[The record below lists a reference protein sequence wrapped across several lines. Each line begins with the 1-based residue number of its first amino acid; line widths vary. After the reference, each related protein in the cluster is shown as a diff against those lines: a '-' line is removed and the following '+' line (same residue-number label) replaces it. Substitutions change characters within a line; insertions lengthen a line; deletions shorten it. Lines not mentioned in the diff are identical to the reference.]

1 MESRTAMEF
10 RCEPCDCDK
19 EAFSLNIL
27 MTGARGFMGKNLRA
41 ALIGRYGD
49 AHRLTLLDMPHT
61 EEELLAAAAEAD
73 FVFHL
78 AGVNRPTDPTDFQKG
93 NADFTRQLLTLL
105 KERGKRPPV
114 LLSSSIQAAL
124 ENPYGQSKR
133 NAEQAVAD
141 YGRETGAAVYRY
153 RLPNVFGKWSRPNY
167 NSAVATFCHNVARG
181 LPITVNDPSVTL
193 RLVYIDDVVEEFLR
207 ALEGRPH
214 REGEWCAVQPVHEVK
229 LGRTAELIQSF
240 PALRDSLTAPDQS
253 DPLVKKLYATYL
265 SFLPPEDFSRPTVTH
280 ADQRGSF
287 TELLHMGS
295 RGQVSLNISKPHI
308 TKGDH
313 WHQTKHEKFIVL
325 QGEGVIR
332 FRKVGDSTVI
342 AYKVSGE
349 NLTVVDIPTGYTH
362 SIENT
367 GDTDMLTLMWANEVF
382 DPAHPDT
389 LRLPVMEKSAEA
401 KENA

>member
-1 MESRTAMEF
+1 M
-10 RCEPCDCDK
+10 
-19 EAFSLNIL
+19 NIL
-27 MTGARGFMGKNLRA
+27 ITGARGFMGKNLRS
-41 ALIGRYGD
+41 ALTGRYGD
-49 AHRLTLLDMPHT
+49 AHRLMLLDMPHT

-78 AGVNRPTDPTDFQKG
+78 AGVNRPTDPADFQKG

-124 ENPYGQSKR
+124 ENPYGQSKLS
-133 NAEQAVAD
+133 AEQAVAD
-141 YGRETGAAVYRY
+141 YGRETGSAVYLY

-207 ALEGRPH
+207 AMEGQPH
-214 REGEWCAVQPVHEVK
+214 REGEWCTVQPVHEVN
-229 LGRTAELIQSF
+229 LGHMAELIQSF

-295 RGQVSLNISKPHI
+295 RGQVSLNVSRPHI

-389 LRLPVMEKSAEA
+389 LRLPVLENAAEA
-401 KENA
+401 KEKA

>member
-1 MESRTAMEF
+1 M
-10 RCEPCDCDK
+10 
-19 EAFSLNIL
+19 NIL
-27 MTGARGFMGKNLRA
+27 ITGARGFMGKNLRS
-41 ALIGRYGD
+41 ALTGRYGD
-49 AHRLTLLDMPHT
+49 AHRLMLLDMPHT

-78 AGVNRPTDPTDFQKG
+78 AGVNRPTDPADFQKG

-124 ENPYGQSKR
+124 ENPYGQSKLS
-133 NAEQAVAD
+133 AEQAVAD
-141 YGRETGAAVYRY
+141 YGRETGSAVYLY

-181 LPITVNDPSVTL
+181 LPITVNDPSVAL

-207 ALEGRPH
+207 AMEGQPH
-214 REGEWCAVQPVHEVK
+214 REGEWCTVQPVHEVN
-229 LGRTAELIQSF
+229 LGHMAELIQSF
-240 PALRDSLTAPDQS
+240 PGLRDSLTAPDQS

-295 RGQVSLNISKPHI
+295 RGQVSLNVSRPHI

-389 LRLPVMEKSAEA
+389 LRLPVLETPAEA
-401 KENA
+401 KEND

>member
-1 MESRTAMEF
+1 M
-10 RCEPCDCDK
+10 
-19 EAFSLNIL
+19 NIL
-27 MTGARGFMGKNLRA
+27 ITGARGFMGKNLRS
-41 ALIGRYGD
+41 ALTGRCGD
-49 AHRLTLLDMPHT
+49 AHRLMLLDMPHT

-78 AGVNRPTDPTDFQKG
+78 AGVNRPTDPADFQKG

-124 ENPYGQSKR
+124 ENPYGQSKLS
-133 NAEQAVAD
+133 AEQAVAD
-141 YGRETGAAVYRY
+141 YGRETGSAVYLY

-207 ALEGRPH
+207 AMEGQPH
-214 REGEWCAVQPVHEVK
+214 REGEWCTVQPVHEVN
-229 LGRTAELIQSF
+229 LGHMAELIQSF
-240 PALRDSLTAPDQS
+240 PALRDSLTVPDQS

-295 RGQVSLNISKPHI
+295 RGQVSLNVSKPHI

-389 LRLPVMEKSAEA
+389 LRLPVLETHAEA
-401 KENA
+401 KEND

>member
-1 MESRTAMEF
+1 M
-10 RCEPCDCDK
+10 
-19 EAFSLNIL
+19 NIL
-27 MTGARGFMGKNLRA
+27 ITGARGFMGKNLRS
-41 ALIGRYGD
+41 ALTGRCGD
-49 AHRLTLLDMPHT
+49 AHRLMLLDMPHT

-78 AGVNRPTDPTDFQKG
+78 AGVNRPTDPADFQKG

-124 ENPYGQSKR
+124 ENPYGQSKLS
-133 NAEQAVAD
+133 AEQAVAD
-141 YGRETGAAVYRY
+141 YGRETGSAVYLY

-207 ALEGRPH
+207 AMEGQPH
-214 REGEWCAVQPVHEVK
+214 REGEWCTVQPVHEVN
-229 LGRTAELIQSF
+229 LGHMAELIQSF

-295 RGQVSLNISKPHI
+295 RGQVSLNVSRPHI

-389 LRLPVMEKSAEA
+389 LRLPVLETPAEA
-401 KENA
+401 KEND

>member
-1 MESRTAMEF
+1 M
-10 RCEPCDCDK
+10 
-19 EAFSLNIL
+19 NIL
-27 MTGARGFMGKNLRA
+27 ITGARGFMGKNLRS
-41 ALIGRYGD
+41 ALTGRYGD
-49 AHRLTLLDMPHT
+49 AHRLMLLDMPHT

-78 AGVNRPTDPTDFQKG
+78 AGVNRPTDPADFQKG

-124 ENPYGQSKR
+124 ENPYGQSKLS
-133 NAEQAVAD
+133 AEQAVAD
-141 YGRETGAAVYRY
+141 YGRETGSAVYLY

-167 NSAVATFCHNVARG
+167 NSAVATFCHNVARS

-207 ALEGRPH
+207 AMEGQPH
-214 REGEWCAVQPVHEVK
+214 REGEWCTVQPVHEVN
-229 LGRTAELIQSF
+229 LGHMAELIQSF

-295 RGQVSLNISKPHI
+295 RGQVSLNVSRPHI

-389 LRLPVMEKSAEA
+389 LRLAVLETPAEA
-401 KENA
+401 KEND

>member
-1 MESRTAMEF
+1 M
-10 RCEPCDCDK
+10 
-19 EAFSLNIL
+19 NIL
-27 MTGARGFMGKNLRA
+27 ITGARGFMGKNLRS
-41 ALIGRYGD
+41 ALTGRCGD
-49 AHRLTLLDMPHT
+49 AHRLMLLDMPHT

-78 AGVNRPTDPTDFQKG
+78 AGVNRPTDPADFQKG

-124 ENPYGQSKR
+124 ENPYGQSKLS
-133 NAEQAVAD
+133 AEQAVAD
-141 YGRETGAAVYRY
+141 YGRETGSAVYLY

-193 RLVYIDDVVEEFLR
+193 RLVYIDDVTEEFLR
-207 ALEGRPH
+207 AMEGQPH
-214 REGEWCAVQPVHEVK
+214 REGEWCTVQPVHEVN
-229 LGRTAELIQSF
+229 LGHMAELIQSF
-240 PALRDSLTAPDQS
+240 PGLRDSLTAPDQS

-295 RGQVSLNISKPHI
+295 RGQVSLNVSKPHI

-389 LRLPVMEKSAEA
+389 LRLPVLETPAEA
-401 KENA
+401 KEND

>member
-1 MESRTAMEF
+1 
-10 RCEPCDCDK
+10 
-19 EAFSLNIL
+19 
-27 MTGARGFMGKNLRA
+27 MGKNLRS
-41 ALIGRYGD
+41 ALTGRCGD
-49 AHRLTLLDMPHT
+49 AHRLMLLDMPHT

-78 AGVNRPTDPTDFQKG
+78 AGVNRPTDPADFQKG
-93 NADFTRQLLTLL
+93 NADFTQHLLELL
-105 KERGKRPPV
+105 KENGKRPPV

-207 ALEGRPH
+207 AMEGQPH
-214 REGEWCAVQPVHEVK
+214 REGEWCTVQPVHEVN
-229 LGRTAELIQSF
+229 LGHMAELIQSF

-295 RGQVSLNISKPHI
+295 RGQVSLNVSKPHI

-349 NLTVVDIPTGYTH
+349 NLTVVAIPTGYTH

-389 LRLPVMEKSAEA
+389 LRLPVLETTAEA
-401 KENA
+401 KEND

>member
-1 MESRTAMEF
+1 MK
-10 RCEPCDCDK
+10 CDAIK
-19 EAFSLNIL
+19 EAFPLNIL
-27 MTGARGFMGKNLRA
+27 ITGARGFMGKNLRS
-41 ALIGRYGD
+41 ALTGRYGD
-49 AHRLTLLDMPHT
+49 AHRLMLLDMPHT
-61 EEELLAAAAEAD
+61 AEELLAAAAEAD

-78 AGVNRPTDPTDFQKG
+78 AGVNRPTDPADFQKG

-124 ENPYGQSKR
+124 ENPYGQSKLS
-133 NAEQAVAD
+133 AEQAVAD
-141 YGRETGAAVYRY
+141 YGRETGSAVYLY

-207 ALEGRPH
+207 AMEGQPH
-214 REGEWCAVQPVHEVK
+214 REGEWCTVQPVHEVN
-229 LGRTAELIQSF
+229 LGHMAELIQSF

-295 RGQVSLNISKPHI
+295 RGQVSLNVSKPHI

-389 LRLPVMEKSAEA
+389 LRLPVLETPAEA
-401 KENA
+401 KEND

>member
-1 MESRTAMEF
+1 M
-10 RCEPCDCDK
+10 
-19 EAFSLNIL
+19 NIL
-27 MTGARGFMGKNLRA
+27 ITGARGFMGKNLRS
-41 ALIGRYGD
+41 ALTGRCGD
-49 AHRLTLLDMPHT
+49 AHRLMLLDMPHT

-78 AGVNRPTDPTDFQKG
+78 AGVNRPTDPADFQKG

-124 ENPYGQSKR
+124 ENPYGQSKLS
-133 NAEQAVAD
+133 AEQAVAD
-141 YGRETGAAVYRY
+141 YGRETGSAVYLY

-207 ALEGRPH
+207 AMEGQPH
-214 REGEWCAVQPVHEVK
+214 REGEWCAVQPVHEVN
-229 LGRTAELIQSF
+229 LGHMAELIQSF

-295 RGQVSLNISKPHI
+295 RGQVSLNVSKPHI

-389 LRLPVMEKSAEA
+389 LRLPVLETHAEA
-401 KENA
+401 KEND

>member
-1 MESRTAMEF
+1 M
-10 RCEPCDCDK
+10 
-19 EAFSLNIL
+19 NIL
-27 MTGARGFMGKNLRA
+27 ITGARGFMGKNLRS
-41 ALIGRYGD
+41 ALTGRCGD
-49 AHRLTLLDMPHT
+49 AHRLMLLDMPHT

-78 AGVNRPTDPTDFQKG
+78 AGVNRPTDPADFQKG

-124 ENPYGQSKR
+124 ENPYGQSKLS
-133 NAEQAVAD
+133 AEQAVAD
-141 YGRETGAAVYRY
+141 YGRETGSAVYLY

-207 ALEGRPH
+207 AMEGQPC
-214 REGEWCAVQPVHEVK
+214 REGEWCTVQPVHEVN
-229 LGRTAELIQSF
+229 LGHMAELIQSF
-240 PALRDSLTAPDQS
+240 PGLRDSLTAPDQS

-295 RGQVSLNISKPHI
+295 RGQVSLNVSKPHI

-389 LRLPVMEKSAEA
+389 LRLPVLETPAEA
-401 KENA
+401 KEND

>member
-1 MESRTAMEF
+1 M
-10 RCEPCDCDK
+10 
-19 EAFSLNIL
+19 NIL
-27 MTGARGFMGKNLRA
+27 ITGARGFMGKNLRS
-41 ALIGRYGD
+41 ALTGRCGD
-49 AHRLTLLDMPHT
+49 AHRLMLLDMPHT

-78 AGVNRPTDPTDFQKG
+78 AGVNRPTDPADFQKG

-124 ENPYGQSKR
+124 ENPYGQSKLS
-133 NAEQAVAD
+133 AEQAVAD
-141 YGRETGAAVYRY
+141 YGRETGSAVFLY

-207 ALEGRPH
+207 AMEGQPC
-214 REGEWCAVQPVHEVK
+214 REGEWCTVQPVHEVN
-229 LGRTAELIQSF
+229 LGHMAELIQSF

-295 RGQVSLNISKPHI
+295 RGQVSLNVSKPHI

-389 LRLPVMEKSAEA
+389 LRLPVLETPAEA
-401 KENA
+401 KEND

>member
-1 MESRTAMEF
+1 M
-10 RCEPCDCDK
+10 
-19 EAFSLNIL
+19 NIL
-27 MTGARGFMGKNLRA
+27 ITGARGFMGKNLRS
-41 ALIGRYGD
+41 ALTGRCGD
-49 AHRLTLLDMPHT
+49 AHRLMLLDMPHT
-61 EEELLAAAAEAD
+61 EEDLLAAAAEAD

-78 AGVNRPTDPTDFQKG
+78 AGVNRPTDPADFQKG

-124 ENPYGQSKR
+124 ENPYGQSKLS
-133 NAEQAVAD
+133 AEQAVAD
-141 YGRETGAAVYRY
+141 YGRETGSAVYLY

-207 ALEGRPH
+207 AMEGQPH
-214 REGEWCAVQPVHEVK
+214 REGEWCAVQPVHEVN
-229 LGRTAELIQSF
+229 LGHMAELIQSF
-240 PALRDSLTAPDQS
+240 PGLRDSLTAPDQS

-295 RGQVSLNISKPHI
+295 RGQVSLNVSKPHI

-389 LRLPVMEKSAEA
+389 LRLPVLETHAEA
-401 KENA
+401 KEND

>member
-1 MESRTAMEF
+1 M
-10 RCEPCDCDK
+10 
-19 EAFSLNIL
+19 NIL
-27 MTGARGFMGKNLRA
+27 ITGARGFMGKNLRS
-41 ALIGRYGD
+41 ALTGRYGD
-49 AHRLTLLDMPHT
+49 AHRLMLLDMPHT

-78 AGVNRPTDPTDFQKG
+78 AGVNRPTDPADFQKG

-124 ENPYGQSKR
+124 ENPYGQSKLS
-133 NAEQAVAD
+133 AEQAVAD
-141 YGRETGAAVYRY
+141 YGRETGAAVYLY

-207 ALEGRPH
+207 AMEGQPC
-214 REGEWCAVQPVHEVK
+214 REGEWCAVQPVHEVN
-229 LGRTAELIQSF
+229 LGHMAELIQSF

-389 LRLPVMEKSAEA
+389 LRLPVLETHAEA
-401 KENA
+401 KEND

>member
-1 MESRTAMEF
+1 MNV
-10 RCEPCDCDK
+10 
-19 EAFSLNIL
+19 LI
-27 MTGARGFMGKNLRA
+27 TGARGFMGKNLRS
-41 ALIGRYGD
+41 ALTGRCGD
-49 AHRLTLLDMPHT
+49 AHRLMLLDMPHT

-78 AGVNRPTDPTDFQKG
+78 AGVNRPTDPADFQKG

-124 ENPYGQSKR
+124 ENPYGQSKLS
-133 NAEQAVAD
+133 AEQAVAD
-141 YGRETGAAVYRY
+141 YGRETGSAVYLY

-207 ALEGRPH
+207 AMEGQPH
-214 REGEWCAVQPVHEVK
+214 REGEWCTVQPVHEVN
-229 LGRTAELIQSF
+229 LGHMAELIQSF

-295 RGQVSLNISKPHI
+295 RGQVSLNVSKPHI

-389 LRLPVMEKSAEA
+389 LRLPVLETPAEA
-401 KENA
+401 KEND

>member
-1 MESRTAMEF
+1 M
-10 RCEPCDCDK
+10 
-19 EAFSLNIL
+19 NIL
-27 MTGARGFMGKNLRA
+27 ITGARGFMGKNLRS
-41 ALIGRYGD
+41 ALTGRCGD
-49 AHRLTLLDMPHT
+49 AHRLMLLDMPHT

-78 AGVNRPTDPTDFQKG
+78 AGVNRPTDPADFQKG

-124 ENPYGQSKR
+124 ENPYGQSKLS
-133 NAEQAVAD
+133 AEQAVAD
-141 YGRETGAAVYRY
+141 YGRETGSAVYLY

-207 ALEGRPH
+207 AMEGQPH
-214 REGEWCAVQPVHEVK
+214 REGEWCTVQPVHEVN
-229 LGRTAELIQSF
+229 LGHMAELIQSF

-295 RGQVSLNISKPHI
+295 RGQVSLNVSKPHI

-342 AYKVSGE
+342 VYKVSGE

-362 SIENT
+362 SIENI

-389 LRLPVMEKSAEA
+389 LRLPVLETHAEA
-401 KENA
+401 KEND

>member
-1 MESRTAMEF
+1 M
-10 RCEPCDCDK
+10 
-19 EAFSLNIL
+19 NIL
-27 MTGARGFMGKNLRA
+27 ITGARGFMGKNLRS
-41 ALIGRYGD
+41 ALTGRYGD
-49 AHRLTLLDMPHT
+49 AHRLMLLDMPHT

-78 AGVNRPTDPTDFQKG
+78 AGVNRPTDPADFQKG

-114 LLSSSIQAAL
+114 LLSSSIQASL
-124 ENPYGQSKR
+124 ENPYGQSKLS
-133 NAEQAVAD
+133 AEQAVAD
-141 YGRETGAAVYRY
+141 YGRETGSAVYLY

-207 ALEGRPH
+207 AMEGQPH
-214 REGEWCAVQPVHEVK
+214 REGEWCTVQPVHEVN
-229 LGRTAELIQSF
+229 LGHMAELIQSF

-280 ADQRGSF
+280 ADQRGTF

-295 RGQVSLNISKPHI
+295 RGQVSLNVSRPHI

-389 LRLPVMEKSAEA
+389 LRLPVLETPAEA
-401 KENA
+401 KEND

>member
-1 MESRTAMEF
+1 MKYDAI
-10 RCEPCDCDK
+10 K
-19 EAFSLNIL
+19 EAFPLNIL
-27 MTGARGFMGKNLRA
+27 ITGARGFMGKNLRS
-41 ALIGRYGD
+41 ALTGRCGD
-49 AHRLTLLDMPHT
+49 AHRLMLLDMPHT

-78 AGVNRPTDPTDFQKG
+78 AGVNRPTDPADFQKG

-124 ENPYGQSKR
+124 ENPYGQSKLS
-133 NAEQAVAD
+133 AEQAVAD
-141 YGRETGAAVYRY
+141 YGRETGSAVYLY

-207 ALEGRPH
+207 AMEGQPH
-214 REGEWCAVQPVHEVK
+214 REGEWCTVQPVHEVN
-229 LGRTAELIQSF
+229 LGHMAELIQSF

-295 RGQVSLNISKPHI
+295 RGQVSLNVSKPHI

-342 AYKVSGE
+342 VYKVSGE

-362 SIENT
+362 SIENI

-389 LRLPVMEKSAEA
+389 LRLPVLETHAEA
-401 KENA
+401 KEND

>member
-1 MESRTAMEF
+1 M
-10 RCEPCDCDK
+10 
-19 EAFSLNIL
+19 NIL
-27 MTGARGFMGKNLRA
+27 ITGARGFMGKNLRS
-41 ALIGRYGD
+41 ALTGRCGD
-49 AHRLTLLDMPHT
+49 AHRLMLLDMPHT

-78 AGVNRPTDPTDFQKG
+78 AGVNRPTDPADFQKG

-124 ENPYGQSKR
+124 ENPYGQSKLS
-133 NAEQAVAD
+133 AEQAVAD
-141 YGRETGAAVYRY
+141 YGRETGAAVYLY

-207 ALEGRPH
+207 AMEGQPH
-214 REGEWCAVQPVHEVK
+214 REGEWCTVQPVHEVN
-229 LGRTAELIQSF
+229 LGHMAELIQSF

-295 RGQVSLNISKPHI
+295 RGQVSLNVSRPHI

-382 DPAHPDT
+382 DPARPDI
-389 LRLPVMEKSAEA
+389 LRLPVLETHAEA
-401 KENA
+401 KEND

>member
-1 MESRTAMEF
+1 M
-10 RCEPCDCDK
+10 
-19 EAFSLNIL
+19 NIL
-27 MTGARGFMGKNLRA
+27 ITGARGFMGKNLRS
-41 ALIGRYGD
+41 ALTGRYGD
-49 AHRLTLLDMPHT
+49 AHRLMLLDMPHT

-78 AGVNRPTDPTDFQKG
+78 AGVNRPTDPADFQKG

-124 ENPYGQSKR
+124 ENPYGQSKLS
-133 NAEQAVAD
+133 AEQAVAD
-141 YGRETGAAVYRY
+141 YGRETGAAVYLY

-207 ALEGRPH
+207 AMEGQPH
-214 REGEWCAVQPVHEVK
+214 REGEWCTVQPVHEVN
-229 LGRTAELIQSF
+229 LGHMAELIQSF

-295 RGQVSLNISKPHI
+295 RGQVSLNVSRPHI

-349 NLTVVDIPTGYTH
+349 NFTVVDIPTGYTH

-389 LRLPVMEKSAEA
+389 LRLPVLETPAEA
-401 KENA
+401 KEND

>member
-1 MESRTAMEF
+1 M
-10 RCEPCDCDK
+10 
-19 EAFSLNIL
+19 NIL
-27 MTGARGFMGKNLRA
+27 ITGARGFMGKNLRS
-41 ALIGRYGD
+41 ALTGRYGD
-49 AHRLTLLDMPHT
+49 AHRLMLLDMPHT

-78 AGVNRPTDPTDFQKG
+78 AGVNRPTDPADFQKG

-124 ENPYGQSKR
+124 ENPYGQSKLS
-133 NAEQAVAD
+133 AEQAVAD
-141 YGRETGAAVYRY
+141 YGRKTGAAVYLY

-193 RLVYIDDVVEEFLR
+193 RLVYIDDMVEEFLR
-207 ALEGRPH
+207 AMEGQPH
-214 REGEWCAVQPVHEVK
+214 REGEWCTVQPVHEVN
-229 LGRTAELIQSF
+229 LGHMAELIQSF

-389 LRLPVMEKSAEA
+389 LRLPVLETPAEA
-401 KENA
+401 KEND

>member
-1 MESRTAMEF
+1 M
-10 RCEPCDCDK
+10 D
-19 EAFSLNIL
+19 IL
-27 MTGARGFMGKNLRA
+27 ITGARGFMGKNLRS
-41 ALIGRYGD
+41 ALTGRCGD
-49 AHRLTLLDMPHT
+49 AHRLMLLDMPHT

-78 AGVNRPTDPTDFQKG
+78 AGVNRPTDPADFQKG

-124 ENPYGQSKR
+124 ENPYGQSKLS
-133 NAEQAVAD
+133 AEQAVAD
-141 YGRETGAAVYRY
+141 YGRETGSAVYLY

-207 ALEGRPH
+207 AMEGQPC
-214 REGEWCAVQPVHEVK
+214 REGEWCVVQPVHEVN
-229 LGRTAELIQSF
+229 LGHMAELIQSF

-389 LRLPVMEKSAEA
+389 LRLPVLENAAEA
-401 KENA
+401 KEKA

>member
-1 MESRTAMEF
+1 M
-10 RCEPCDCDK
+10 
-19 EAFSLNIL
+19 NIL
-27 MTGARGFMGKNLRA
+27 ITGARGFMGKNLRS
-41 ALIGRYGD
+41 ALTGRYGD
-49 AHRLTLLDMPHT
+49 AHRLMLLDMPHT

-78 AGVNRPTDPTDFQKG
+78 AGVNRPTDPADFQKG

-124 ENPYGQSKR
+124 ENPYGQSKLS
-133 NAEQAVAD
+133 AEQAVSD
-141 YGRETGAAVYRY
+141 YGRETGAAVYLY

-207 ALEGRPH
+207 AMEGQPH
-214 REGEWCAVQPVHEVK
+214 REGEWCTVQPVHEVN
-229 LGRTAELIQSF
+229 LGHMAELIQSF

-265 SFLPPEDFSRPTVTH
+265 SFLLPENFSRPTVTH

-295 RGQVSLNISKPHI
+295 RGQVSLNVSRPHI

-389 LRLPVMEKSAEA
+389 LRLPVLENAAEA
-401 KENA
+401 KEKA

>member
-1 MESRTAMEF
+1 M
-10 RCEPCDCDK
+10 
-19 EAFSLNIL
+19 NIL
-27 MTGARGFMGKNLRA
+27 ITGARGFLGKNLRA
-41 ALIGRYGD
+41 ALRGRYGD

-61 EEELLAAAAEAD
+61 EEELRAAAAEAD

-78 AGVNRPTDPTDFQKG
+78 AGVNRPTDPADFQKG

-124 ENPYGQSKR
+124 ENPYGQSKLS
-133 NAEQAVAD
+133 AEQAVAD
-141 YGRETGAAVYRY
+141 YGRETGSAVYLY

-207 ALEGRPH
+207 AMEGQPH
-214 REGEWCAVQPVHEVK
+214 REGEWCAVQPVHEVN
-229 LGRTAELIQSF
+229 LGHMAELIQSF

-389 LRLPVMEKSAEA
+389 LRLPVLETPAEA
-401 KENA
+401 KEND

>member
-1 MESRTAMEF
+1 M
-10 RCEPCDCDK
+10 
-19 EAFSLNIL
+19 NIL
-27 MTGARGFMGKNLRA
+27 ITGARGFMGKNLRS
-41 ALIGRYGD
+41 ALTGRYGD
-49 AHRLTLLDMPHT
+49 AHRLMLLDMPHT

-73 FVFHL
+73 FAFHL
-78 AGVNRPTDPTDFQKG
+78 AGVNRPTDPADFQKG

-124 ENPYGQSKR
+124 ENPYGQSKLS
-133 NAEQAVAD
+133 AEQAVAD
-141 YGRETGAAVYRY
+141 YGRETGAAVYLY

-207 ALEGRPH
+207 AMEGQPH
-214 REGEWCAVQPVHEVK
+214 REGEWCTVQPVHEVN
-229 LGRTAELIQSF
+229 LGHMAELIQSF

-265 SFLPPEDFSRPTVTH
+265 SFLPPEDFSRPTVIH

-295 RGQVSLNISKPHI
+295 RGQVSLNVSKPHI

-389 LRLPVMEKSAEA
+389 LRLPVLETPAEA
-401 KENA
+401 KEND

>member
-1 MESRTAMEF
+1 M
-10 RCEPCDCDK
+10 
-19 EAFSLNIL
+19 NIL
-27 MTGARGFMGKNLRA
+27 ITGARGFMGKNLRS
-41 ALIGRYGD
+41 ALTGRCGD
-49 AHRLTLLDMPHT
+49 AHRLMLLDMPHT

-78 AGVNRPTDPTDFQKG
+78 AGVNRPTDPADFQKG

-124 ENPYGQSKR
+124 ENPYGQSKLS
-133 NAEQAVAD
+133 AEQAVAD
-141 YGRETGAAVYRY
+141 YGRETGSAVYLY

-207 ALEGRPH
+207 AMEGQPH
-214 REGEWCAVQPVHEVK
+214 REGEWCTVQPVHEVN
-229 LGRTAELIQSF
+229 LGHMAELIQSF
-240 PALRDSLTAPDQS
+240 PGLRDSLTAPDQS

-295 RGQVSLNISKPHI
+295 RGQVSLNVSRPHI

-389 LRLPVMEKSAEA
+389 LRLPVLENAAEA
-401 KENA
+401 KEND

>member
-1 MESRTAMEF
+1 M
-10 RCEPCDCDK
+10 
-19 EAFSLNIL
+19 NIL
-27 MTGARGFMGKNLRA
+27 ITGARGFMGKNLRS
-41 ALIGRYGD
+41 ALTGRYGD
-49 AHRLTLLDMPHT
+49 AHRLMLLDMPHT

-78 AGVNRPTDPTDFQKG
+78 AGVNRPTDPADFQKG

-124 ENPYGQSKR
+124 ENPYGQSKLS
-133 NAEQAVAD
+133 AEQAVAD
-141 YGRETGAAVYRY
+141 YGRETGSAVYLY

-207 ALEGRPH
+207 AMEGQPH
-214 REGEWCAVQPVHEVK
+214 QEGEWCAVQPVHEVN
-229 LGRTAELIQSF
+229 LGHMAELIQSF

-295 RGQVSLNISKPHI
+295 RGQVSLNVSKPHI

-389 LRLPVMEKSAEA
+389 LRLPVLETHAEA
-401 KENA
+401 KEND

>member
-1 MESRTAMEF
+1 M
-10 RCEPCDCDK
+10 
-19 EAFSLNIL
+19 NIL
-27 MTGARGFMGKNLRA
+27 ITGARGFMGKNLRS
-41 ALIGRYGD
+41 ALTGRYGD
-49 AHRLTLLDMPHT
+49 AHRLMLLDMPHT

-78 AGVNRPTDPTDFQKG
+78 AGVNRPTDPADFQKG

-124 ENPYGQSKR
+124 ENPYGQSKLS
-133 NAEQAVAD
+133 AEQAVAD
-141 YGRETGAAVYRY
+141 YGRETGSAVYLY

-207 ALEGRPH
+207 AMEGQPH
-214 REGEWCAVQPVHEVK
+214 REGEWCTVQPVHEVN
-229 LGRTAELIQSF
+229 LGHMAELIQSF
-240 PALRDSLTAPDQS
+240 PALRDSLTVPDQS

-295 RGQVSLNISKPHI
+295 RGQVSLNVSKPHI

-342 AYKVSGE
+342 AYKVNGE

-389 LRLPVMEKSAEA
+389 LRLPVLETPAEA
-401 KENA
+401 KEND

>member
-1 MESRTAMEF
+1 M
-10 RCEPCDCDK
+10 
-19 EAFSLNIL
+19 NIL
-27 MTGARGFMGKNLRA
+27 ITGARGFMGKNLRS
-41 ALIGRYGD
+41 ALTGRCGD
-49 AHRLTLLDMPHT
+49 AHRLMLLDMPHT
-61 EEELLAAAAEAD
+61 EKELLAAAAEAD

-78 AGVNRPTDPTDFQKG
+78 AGVNRPTDPADFQKG

-124 ENPYGQSKR
+124 ENPYGQSKLS
-133 NAEQAVAD
+133 AEQAVAD
-141 YGRETGAAVYRY
+141 YGRETGSAVYLY

-207 ALEGRPH
+207 AMEGQPH
-214 REGEWCAVQPVHEVK
+214 REGEWCTVQPVHEVN
-229 LGRTAELIQSF
+229 LGHMAELIQSF

-295 RGQVSLNISKPHI
+295 RGQVSLNVSKPHI

-389 LRLPVMEKSAEA
+389 LRLPVLETHAEA
-401 KENA
+401 KEND

>member
-1 MESRTAMEF
+1 M
-10 RCEPCDCDK
+10 
-19 EAFSLNIL
+19 NIL
-27 MTGARGFMGKNLRA
+27 ITGARGFMGKNLRS
-41 ALIGRYGD
+41 ALTGRCGD
-49 AHRLTLLDMPHT
+49 AHRLMLLDMPHT

-78 AGVNRPTDPTDFQKG
+78 AGVNRPTDPADFQKG

-124 ENPYGQSKR
+124 ENPYGQSKLS
-133 NAEQAVAD
+133 AEQAVAD
-141 YGRETGAAVYRY
+141 YGRETGAAVYLY

-207 ALEGRPH
+207 AMEGQPH
-214 REGEWCAVQPVHEVK
+214 REGEWCTVQPVHEVN
-229 LGRTAELIQSF
+229 LGHMAELIQSF
-240 PALRDSLTAPDQS
+240 PGLRDSLTAPDQS

-295 RGQVSLNISKPHI
+295 RGQVSLNVSKPHI

-389 LRLPVMEKSAEA
+389 LRLPVLENAAEA
-401 KENA
+401 KEKA

>member
-1 MESRTAMEF
+1 M
-10 RCEPCDCDK
+10 
-19 EAFSLNIL
+19 NIL
-27 MTGARGFMGKNLRA
+27 ITGARGFMGKNLRS
-41 ALIGRYGD
+41 ALTGRYGD
-49 AHRLTLLDMPHT
+49 AHRLMLLDMPHT

-78 AGVNRPTDPTDFQKG
+78 AGVNRPTDPADFQKG

-124 ENPYGQSKR
+124 ENPYGQSKLS
-133 NAEQAVAD
+133 AEQAVAD
-141 YGRETGAAVYRY
+141 YGRKTGAAVYLY

-207 ALEGRPH
+207 AMEGQPH
-214 REGEWCAVQPVHEVK
+214 REGEWCTVQPVHEVN
-229 LGRTAELIQSF
+229 LGHMAELIQSF

-295 RGQVSLNISKPHI
+295 RGQVSLNVSKPHI

-389 LRLPVMEKSAEA
+389 LRLPVLETPAEA
-401 KENA
+401 KEND

>member
-1 MESRTAMEF
+1 M
-10 RCEPCDCDK
+10 
-19 EAFSLNIL
+19 NIL
-27 MTGARGFMGKNLRA
+27 ITGARGFMGKNLRS
-41 ALIGRYGD
+41 ALTGRCGD
-49 AHRLTLLDMPHT
+49 AHRLMLLDMPHT

-78 AGVNRPTDPTDFQKG
+78 AGVNRPTDPADFQKG

-124 ENPYGQSKR
+124 ENPYGQSKLS
-133 NAEQAVAD
+133 AEQAVAE
-141 YGRETGAAVYRY
+141 YAQETGAAVYRY

-207 ALEGRPH
+207 AMEGQPH
-214 REGEWCAVQPVHEVK
+214 REGEWCAVQPVHEVN
-229 LGRTAELIQSF
+229 LGHMAELIQSF

-295 RGQVSLNISKPHI
+295 RGQVSLNVSKPHI

-389 LRLPVMEKSAEA
+389 LRLPVLETPAEA
-401 KENA
+401 KEND

>member
-1 MESRTAMEF
+1 M
-10 RCEPCDCDK
+10 
-19 EAFSLNIL
+19 NIL
-27 MTGARGFMGKNLRA
+27 ITGARGFMGKNLRS
-41 ALIGRYGD
+41 ALTGRYGE
-49 AHRLTLLDMPHT
+49 AHRLMLLDMPHT

-78 AGVNRPTDPTDFQKG
+78 AGVNRPTDPADFQKG
-93 NADFTRQLLTLL
+93 NADFTRRLLTLL

-124 ENPYGQSKR
+124 ENPYGQSKLS
-133 NAEQAVAD
+133 AEQAVAD
-141 YGRETGAAVYRY
+141 YGRETGSAVYLY

-207 ALEGRPH
+207 AMEGQPH
-214 REGEWCAVQPVHEVK
+214 REGEWCTVQPVHEVN
-229 LGRTAELIQSF
+229 LGHMAELIQSF

-295 RGQVSLNISKPHI
+295 RGQVSLNVSKPHI

-362 SIENT
+362 SIENI

-389 LRLPVMEKSAEA
+389 LRLPVLETHAEA
-401 KENA
+401 KEND

>member
-1 MESRTAMEF
+1 M
-10 RCEPCDCDK
+10 
-19 EAFSLNIL
+19 NIL
-27 MTGARGFMGKNLRA
+27 ITGARGFMGKNLRS
-41 ALIGRYGD
+41 ALTGRYGD
-49 AHRLTLLDMPHT
+49 AHRLMLLDMPHT

-78 AGVNRPTDPTDFQKG
+78 AGVNRPTDPADFQKG

-124 ENPYGQSKR
+124 ENPYGQSKLS
-133 NAEQAVAD
+133 AEQAVAD
-141 YGRETGAAVYRY
+141 YGRETGAAVYLY

-207 ALEGRPH
+207 AMEGQPH
-214 REGEWCAVQPVHEVK
+214 REGEWCTVQPVHEVN
-229 LGRTAELIQSF
+229 LGHMAELIQSF
-240 PALRDSLTAPDQS
+240 PGLRDSLTAPDQS

-295 RGQVSLNISKPHI
+295 RGQVSLNVSRPHI

-389 LRLPVMEKSAEA
+389 LRLPVLETPAEA
-401 KENA
+401 KEND

>member
-1 MESRTAMEF
+1 M
-10 RCEPCDCDK
+10 
-19 EAFSLNIL
+19 NIL
-27 MTGARGFMGKNLRA
+27 ITGARGFMGKNLRS
-41 ALIGRYGD
+41 ALTGRYGD
-49 AHRLTLLDMPHT
+49 AHRLMLLDMPHT

-78 AGVNRPTDPTDFQKG
+78 AGVNRPTDPADFQKG

-124 ENPYGQSKR
+124 ENPYGQSKLS
-133 NAEQAVAD
+133 AEQAVAD
-141 YGRETGAAVYRY
+141 YGRETGSAVYLY

-207 ALEGRPH
+207 AMEGQPH
-214 REGEWCAVQPVHEVK
+214 REGEWCAVQPVHEVN
-229 LGRTAELIQSF
+229 LGHMAELIQSF

-295 RGQVSLNISKPHI
+295 RGQVSLNVSKPHI

-342 AYKVSGE
+342 VYKVSGE

-389 LRLPVMEKSAEA
+389 LRLPVLENAAEA
-401 KENA
+401 KEKA